1 MASDNNGNH
10 PQGMQQVIEDINKAQ
25 PHMPISDSV
34 EGQEIKTLND
44 KEQAELDRFKND
56 TDLKKKLTIFV
67 VVFTSLW
74 SLAIICF
81 LFLLGYW
88 EVEVSD
94 AVVITLLTETL
105 GIVLGLPLVVTS
117 HFFPKQK

>member
-25 PHMPISDSV
+25 SHMPISDSA

-67 VVFTSLW
+67 VWFTSIW
-74 SLAIICF
+74 SIVIMRF
-81 LFLLGYW
+81 LFLFGYG
-88 EVEVSD
+88 EINVSD
-94 AVVITLLTETL
+94 AVIITLLTETL
-105 GIVLGLPLVVTS
+105 GVILGLPLVVTS

>member
-1 MASDNNGNH
+1 MASDNNEAH
-10 PQGMQQVIEDINKAQ
+10 IQEMQQVIEDINRAQ
-25 PHMPISDSV
+25 QHCPSSV
-34 EGQEIKTLND
+34 SAEGQEIKTLND

-56 TDLKKKLTIFV
+56 TDLKTKLTIFV
-67 VVFTSLW
+67 VAFTSFW
-74 SLAIICF
+74 SLAIIIF

-117 HFFPKQK
+117 HLFPKQK